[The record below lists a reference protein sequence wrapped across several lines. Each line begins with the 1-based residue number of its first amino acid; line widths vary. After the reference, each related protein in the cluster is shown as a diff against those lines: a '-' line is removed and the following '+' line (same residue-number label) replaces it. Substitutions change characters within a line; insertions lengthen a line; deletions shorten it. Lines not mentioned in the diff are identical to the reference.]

1 MNQIQIF
8 NNPQFGEIRTAG
20 TSEQPAFCLV
30 DVCTALNLSP
40 SKVGQRI
47 EDDVLSKYPIVDAL
61 GREQIANF
69 INEDGLY
76 DVILDSRKPAAK
88 QFRKWITSEVI
99 PSIRKNGGYI
109 ATNESDTPETIMAKA
124 LLIADETMKKQKA
137 LIDQQQ
143 ATIRQQGPR
152 VLFAQAVETSNRSIL
167 IGELAK
173 ILNQNGIN
181 IGQNR
186 LFEVLRTNCYLGQRG
201 EFYNIPSQ
209 KSMELGLFEIKKTT
223 ISKPDGTTLVSTTTK
238 VTGKGQIYF
247 VNKFLKHFQGLKQAQ
262 SI

>member
-20 TSEQPAFCLV
+20 TSEQPVFCLV

-137 LIDQQQ
+137 LINQQQ
-143 ATIRQQGPR
+143 ATIRQQTPR

-186 LFEVLRTNCYLGQRG
+186 LFEVLRANCYLGQRG

-247 VNKFLKHFQGLKQAQ
+247 VNKFLKQIQVSKQTQ